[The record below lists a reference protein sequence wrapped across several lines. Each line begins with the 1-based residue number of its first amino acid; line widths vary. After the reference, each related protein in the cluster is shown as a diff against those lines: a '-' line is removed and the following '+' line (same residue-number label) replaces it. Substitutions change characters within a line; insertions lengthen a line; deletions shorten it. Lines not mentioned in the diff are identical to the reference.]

1 MMASEEVVS
10 VGGMK
15 RPVPRV
21 RDDAYYIKAAESPP
35 SKVVSR
41 RKHDGTARPT
51 PSPRD
56 RELVSEIRRARKRS
70 A

>member
-1 MMASEEVVS
+1 MASKEVVS

-21 RDDAYYIKAAESPP
+21 REDAYYIKAAESPP
-35 SKVVSR
+35 AKVVSR

-56 RELVSEIRRARKRS
+56 RALVAELRGYKKRS